1 MKIIYDRNDWVEE
14 AVAATIGFFDGIHCG
29 HCFLLQEMRRH
40 AKERGLPSAVI
51 TFPVHPRVVL
61 HSDFQPQLLNSF
73 EEKMA
78 LFAKTG
84 IDYVI
89 VMDFTPALAALTA
102 REFISTVLVPEWRV
116 QTLLIGY
123 DHRFGRRQLEEIEQE
138 LADGKDFGLEV
149 IKASSFHCDNG
160 LVVSSS
166 VIRRLIEAGNVADA
180 SRLLGYPYR
189 LKGHVVNGR
198 QVGRR
203 LGFPTANIAVDE
215 KFKVIPKNGSY
226 AVQITID
233 DIKYKGM
240 SYIGSRPTI
249 GSDDTLH
256 IEAHIFDFSKDIY
269 NESIIV
275 EFVDFIRE
283 DKRFDSPDELR
294 EQIQRDKTQAEKTL
308 SGFFG
313 S

>member
-14 AVAATIGFFDGIHCG
+14 AVVATIGFFDGIHCG
-29 HCFLLQEMRRH
+29 HCFLLQEMRKH
-40 AKERGLPSAVI
+40 AKEHGIPDAVI
-51 TFPVHPRVVL
+51 TFPVHPSVIL

-73 EEKMA
+73 DEKMA

-89 VMDFTPALAALTA
+89 VMDFTPELAALTA

-116 QTLLIGY
+116 QTLFVGY
-123 DHRFGRRQLEEIEQE
+123 DHRFGRRQPEEIEQE
-138 LADGKDFGLEV
+138 LTDGKYFGLEV
-149 IKASSFHCDNG
+149 IKASSFRSDNG

-166 VIRRLIEAGNVADA
+166 VIRHLIETGDVAEA

-203 LGFPTANIAVDE
+203 LGFPTANMAVDE
-215 KFKVIPKNGSY
+215 KFKVIPRSGSY

-233 DIKYKGM
+233 DTKYDGM
-240 SYIGSRPTI
+240 LYIGARPTI
-249 GSDDTLH
+249 GPDDTLH

-269 NESIIV
+269 NESITV

-283 DKRFDSPDELR
+283 DRRFDSPDELR
-294 EQIQRDKTQAEKTL
+294 VQIQRDKTQAEKAL
-308 SGFFG
+308 SGN
-313 S
+313 